1 MKTFNKYYIFTII
14 SFFILHSGCI
24 KDNITPPLTGNL
36 NPVGKMLVYFEEQG
50 DFTNSSQ
57 APALVNADEVNTN
70 LGSYLIIDIRSP
82 SDFSEGHIEGSVNI
96 QSDSLYNY
104 FENLDAG
111 KYYKIVLVSKNGQ
124 SSAYFVCLLRLA
136 GFNNVYTLNFG
147 LASWNEHFSDD
158 WLGAIGDASDIER
171 YTNDPVPKGDYTN
184 LPDIMFENPDAP
196 IEQNV
201 KSRIKQTMSAGFI
214 QDINFERVI
223 PEIGTMYIVCY
234 ALNGLLYYSP
244 RFGPFSEL
252 GHDPDARYYMSDPL
266 FELRAVNY
274 LQTLPPEDKILI
286 YDETGQ
292 MGACMTA
299 YLRVLGYNAVTLLFG
314 GNQLI
319 HSRMIYYQEIQQFAF
334 DDSDIK
340 NYPYVTGE

>member
-1 MKTFNKYYIFTII
+1 M
-14 SFFILHSGCI
+14 L
-24 KDNITPPLTGNL
+24 PL
-36 NPVGKMLVYFEEQG
+36 
-50 DFTNSSQ
+50 
-57 APALVNADEVNTN
+57 
-70 LGSYLIIDIRSP
+70 
-82 SDFSEGHIEGSVNI
+82 
-96 QSDSLYNY
+96 
-104 FENLDAG
+104 
-111 KYYKIVLVSKNGQ
+111 
-124 SSAYFVCLLRLA
+124 
-136 GFNNVYTLNFG
+136 
-147 LASWNEHFSDD
+147 
-158 WLGAIGDASDIER
+158 
-171 YTNDPVPKGDYTN
+171 
-184 LPDIMFENPDAP
+184 
-196 IEQNV
+196 NV
-201 KSRIKQTMSAGFI
+201 KSRIKQIMSAGFI

-319 HSRMIYYQEIQQFAF
+319 HSRMIYYQEIQQF
-334 DDSDIK
+334 IK